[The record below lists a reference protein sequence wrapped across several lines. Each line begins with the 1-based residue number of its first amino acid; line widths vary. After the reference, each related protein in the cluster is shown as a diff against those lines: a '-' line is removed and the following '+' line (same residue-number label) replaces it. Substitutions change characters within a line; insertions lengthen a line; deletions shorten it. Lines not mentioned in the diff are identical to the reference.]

1 MINARFTTTF
11 SIERNGW
18 VEESGY
24 SYSALSTIGTFKGHL
39 QQASPEMVQNLALN
53 FSVAYICWCPPD
65 TAVKLGDTLVVGN
78 DRYDVRLIQD
88 NSFVG
93 ANKHL
98 ELALEKQLEA
108 ES

>member
-1 MINARFTTTF
+1 MIDSKYTTTF
-11 SIERNGW
+11 TIKRNAW

-24 SYSALSTIGTFKGHL
+24 SYSTLSTITTFKGHL

-65 TAVKLGDTLVVGN
+65 TAVKLGDTLHVG
-78 DRYDVRLIQD
+78 DDVYDVRLIQD
-88 NSFVG
+88 NSFIG
-93 ANKHL
+93 SNKHL
-98 ELALEKQLEA
+98 ELALEKQLEV